1 MSMGRIPD
9 STQGEGIDDGVV
21 AEINITPLTDIF
33 LVLLIIFMVTSS
45 ALVEA
50 GGQTGVK
57 VDLPGEGTSSEKIGA
72 SHELVVAILEDG
84 RAISGGQALDEEGLL
99 SLFDTAAR
107 LSGETTLILQADKGV
122 PHGRVV
128 QVMELAKSKGL
139 ANLAIATQAGD
150 GEEP

>member
-1 MSMGRIPD
+1 MGKLPD
-9 STQGEGIDDGVV
+9 SAAGDGIDDGVV

-45 ALVEA
+45 AIVEA
-50 GGQTGVK
+50 GGQTGVE

-72 SHELVVAILEDG
+72 SSELVVAILEDG
-84 RAISGGQALDEEGLL
+84 RAISGGQQLDEAGLR

-139 ANLAIATQAGD
+139 SKLAIATQASGA
-150 GEEP
+150 P